1 METCPDPGCPII
13 TAGFACPTRFQG
25 GEMVS
30 NQILEA
36 RRIVG
41 LAVLALALTGCSL
54 WPHHKEDTAAPA
66 PVAQSEPAA
75 ESAPA
80 EDMTA
85 TEAATEGGGM
95 PAESVASQANTSD
108 LIKP

>member
-1 METCPDPGCPII
+1 METCLDPGCPII

-30 NQILEA
+30 NHILGA
-36 RRIVG
+36 RRIAG
-41 LAVLALALTGCSL
+41 LTALALTLAGCSL
-54 WPHHKEDTAAPA
+54 WPHHREDGAAPA
-66 PVAQSEPAA
+66 PVAQSEATA

-85 TEAATEGGGM
+85 TEAATEGGSM
-95 PAESVASQANTSD
+95 ATSSG
-108 LIKP
+108 